1 MSEKREFRPVLA
13 CAMTSLSSFSAW
25 NFSSLVM
32 SFIFFGG
39 AAAAVGAASTA
50 AAAEPSAVGLALML
64 MSNFFT
70 FVGSRKS
77 CAPTPIASL
86 DCRPRLPIAA
96 FDTVSAA
103 SASTNSS

>member
-1 MSEKREFRPVLA
+1 
-13 CAMTSLSSFSAW
+13 MTSLSSFSAW

-32 SFIFFGG
+32 SFIFFRGDD
-39 AAAAVGAASTA
+39 AAAVGAAGTA
-50 AAAEPSAVGLALML
+50 GAAEPSAVGLALML